1 MRRRLR
7 KWLGIAALVRKQA
20 ELVKRIEALECAVP
34 DLQSRLMEL
43 DGRLPAR
50 AKPSKPQPQQM
61 ANWSEFLRTVGQ
73 GEEINAN

>member
-7 KWLGIAALVRKQA
+7 KWLGIVALVRKQA
-20 ELVKRIEALECAVP
+20 ELVKRVEALEKAHYAAP
-34 DLQSRLMEL
+34 ADTS
-43 DGRLPAR
+43 GRAT
-50 AKPSKPQPQQM
+50 KPSKPQPQQM